1 MNLGGQFQSILERLP
16 AVQSAR
22 TCVVAYSGGIDSHV
36 LLHLCHSAGL
46 PVRAVH
52 IHHGLQLEADA
63 WDAHCQDVCSNLGI
77 AYKCIHVDANPA
89 AGESPEDAARNA
101 RYRALENDLDRDE
114 VLLTAHHQHDQA
126 ETLLLQLMRGAGA
139 AGLASMPVIKPFGK
153 ACQLRPLLDFTQP
166 QLKHYADEHKLVWI
180 EDPSNADTSYDRNY
194 IRKEIM
200 PRLIQNWPHA
210 NQALSRSA
218 GLQQE
223 TLEIIEA
230 MAAIDLAAVSTQ
242 QRNAVSISKLRQLPQ
257 ARQYNVLR
265 YWINAAGLDKPRRNI
280 LQEIIGSVLPAAED
294 ATPQVLWG
302 HTEIRR
308 YQDSLYVLQAVNS
321 HDIHHVYAWDGEQ
334 PLYIETLN
342 LELRLEQTAARGL
355 RQDDVARGL
364 TVRFRQGGEQ
374 IRPHGRQHTHSLK
387 KLMQEAGIPPWQRN
401 RIPLIY
407 INHELAC
414 VCGYWVA
421 EAFSVSDDQQGWS
434 PVCQYVGTSG
444 GELPLSW
451 PG

>member
-1 MNLGGQFQSILERLP
+1 MNLGRQFQRILEQLP

-36 LLHLCHSAGL
+36 LLHLCYSAGL

-52 IHHGLQLEADA
+52 IHHGLQCEADA
-63 WDAHCQDVCSNLGI
+63 WDAHCAEVCSRLGI
-77 AYKCIHVDANPA
+77 VYNCIHVDANSE

-101 RYRALENDLDRDE
+101 RYRALEQQLQQDE
-114 VLLTAHHQHDQA
+114 VLLTAHHQDDQA
-126 ETLLLQLMRGAGA
+126 ETLLLQLMRAAGS
-139 AGLASMPVIKPFGK
+139 AGLASMPMIKPFGRG
-153 ACQLRPLLDFTQP
+153 CHLRPLLNISQQ
-166 QLKHYADEHKLVWI
+166 QLRHYADEHKLVWVD
-180 EDPSNADTSYDRNY
+180 DPSNADTSYDRNY
-194 IRKEIM
+194 IRKEVM
-200 PRLIQNWPHA
+200 PKLMHNWPHA
-210 NQALSRSA
+210 NEALSMA
-218 GLQQE
+218 ANLQQE
-223 TLEIIEA
+223 TLEIIDA
-230 MAAIDLAAVSTQ
+230 MAAIDVAAVSTQ
-242 QRNAVSISKLRQLPQ
+242 QRNSLSITRLSGLPE

-265 YWINAAGLDKPRRNI
+265 YWINAAGYDKPRRNI

-294 ATPQVLWG
+294 ATPLVLWG
-302 HTEIRR
+302 QTEIRR
-308 YQDSLYVLQAVNS
+308 YHDSLYVLRALNS
-321 HDIHHVYAWDGEQ
+321 HEIHHVYAWDGEQ

-407 INHELAC
+407 IDHQLAC

-421 EAFSVSDDQQGWS
+421 ESFSVSAEQQGWL
-434 PVCQYVGTSG
+434 PVCVT
-444 GELPLSW
+444 
-451 PG
+451 PGIRDEG